1 VNVTEFSESS
11 YAFAVARDLV
21 GGALGTIVGAP
32 EFPTLRQ
39 EGAGGGGYDI
49 RIPLQAVAV
58 FFQFKV
64 PQVLR
69 RSSRGR
75 PPNFPIPYYRIPLRT
90 KRPNQHQLL
99 LDLESQHKLVFYAAP
114 LFHQSND
121 LNQYYVQSAVANH
134 SAFFLPSDIGQLDER
149 DHHIA
154 YCQTSSVG
162 WYCSEPTKIKRSI
175 SAKAASKTIQ
185 HAVANAPKRSPEQF
199 IEQLAEV
206 VVKIVNKQ
214 APEQT
219 SEGFGLLQQVYEEPA
234 SGKRIAQI
242 PDKPFEPI
250 TGIVGGISQ
259 IAEIVRAHL
268 SCELLVFGKLSETV
282 S

>member
-1 VNVTEFSESS
+1 MTEFSESS

-21 GGALGTIVGAP
+21 GGALGKVVGAP

-69 RSSRGR
+69 RSSKGR

-99 LDLESQHKLVFYAAP
+99 LDLESDNQLVFYAAP
-114 LFHQSND
+114 SFHQ
-121 LNQYYVQSAVANH
+121 NQELSEHYLRSVVADH
-134 SAFFLPSDIGQLDER
+134 SVFFLPSDIGLLDESN
-149 DHHIA
+149 HHIA
-154 YCQTSSVG
+154 YCQTSSIG
-162 WYCSEPTKIKRSI
+162 WCFSEPTRIERQI
-175 SAKAASKTIQ
+175 SAKAASTKIQ
-185 HAVANAPKRSPEQF
+185 YAVAHAPERSPEMF
-199 IEQLAEV
+199 TTELAQV
-206 VVKIVNKQ
+206 VVNIVNKQ
-214 APEQT
+214 GREQT
-219 SEGFGLLQQVYEEPA
+219 TEGFGLLQPAYEASA
-234 SGKRIAQI
+234 SGGRIEQI
-242 PDKPFEPI
+242 PDKPFKPI
-250 TGIVGGISQ
+250 PRIVGGMSQ
-259 IAEIVRAHL
+259 IAEVARTHL
-268 SCELLVFGKLSETV
+268 GCEMLIFGKPSNTA